1 MTTLLTPGLYRQ
13 PALPVRATGPLARG
27 DVALFLGYAVRGPV
41 GVPVRVESPA
51 LFETLFGPRPPQG
64 FLWPAVKGFF
74 ETAGAAAYVLRLTD
88 ASATPATATVG
99 LWAAQAS
106 FPWPMIDP
114 RRLRATTQAAA
125 ASWVQIIEAQIRER
139 GARSPDPGIWGN
151 GLTLEIRRS
160 PRALTETI
168 IPDAGNDPLV
178 LGLASLSGIEAASVL
193 ELSQVGAGGTPVTV
207 YLQAV
212 EVDAAR
218 RLIRLPRRPATLGL
232 DARRII
238 RVGSVEFRLDI
249 RLDGRLE
256 QSFDGLAPDPRHSR
270 GLAATLRRE
279 CRSLHLDPPKP
290 KVSDWADPA
299 VWPPEGSY
307 ALRGGSDG
315 LTKINAATWLAAL
328 PAVARLSEPALI
340 AAPDLVLPDLLPQAD
355 EGPLPEPRDCT
366 DLSIPPEGRL
376 AGRVTT
382 GDFPDAPGS
391 GTPVSGAA
399 VDVTGPG
406 GQTTTD
412 ADGRFA
418 VIGIEL
424 GLVTLRIT
432 KPGFEPLEV
441 LVQSSAFELPP
452 QPFELQLRTQPR
464 ALTETE
470 VLEIAQALAEPALV
484 GPYKIA
490 VVDPPSADT
499 RLDDLRS
506 WRSRLGDTARVGLFG
521 PWLRIVGPTGAE
533 TALVSVPPCGHI
545 CGAFAAAERE
555 AGIHRSGANRP
566 LRFVEGLTL
575 AIDDG
580 EQGVLNPAGINAIR
594 AFPGR
599 GIRANGSRTLS
610 SDPEW
615 RFLTT
620 RRIVDAIEKTLE
632 SSLAWVVFEP
642 NNLLTRHTVTV
653 TVATFLNQLWRD
665 GVLAGVK
672 PEAAYTV
679 KCDSDNNTDADQAE
693 GRLSVDIGVAPT
705 EPYEFILFRLG
716 HAQDALKVTE

>member
-1 MTTLLTPGLYRQ
+1 MPTLLTPGLYRQ

-51 LFETLFGPRPPQG
+51 LFETLFGPRPAQG

-74 ETAGAAAYVLRLTD
+74 ETGGAAAYVLRLAD
-88 ASATPATATVG
+88 GSATPARAAVGPWTAK
-99 LWAAQAS
+99 AS

-114 RRLRATTQAAA
+114 RRLRAATQGAAV
-125 ASWVQIIEAQIRER
+125 SWVQIFEAQIRER
-139 GARSPDPGIWGN
+139 GNRSPDPGSWGN

-160 PRALTETI
+160 ARALTETI
-168 IPDAGNDPLV
+168 PEAGNDPLA
-178 LGLASLSGIEAASVL
+178 LRLASLSGIEAASVL
-193 ELSQVGAGGTPVTV
+193 ELTQSRTDGTPVTV
-207 YLQAV
+207 HLQAG

-218 RLIRLPRRPATLGL
+218 RLIRLARRPVTLGL
-232 DARRII
+232 DAARVI
-238 RVGSVEFRLDI
+238 RVASVEFRLAVH
-249 RLDGRLE
+249 LDGWLE

-270 GLAATLRRE
+270 ALATTLQRE
-279 CRSLHLDPPKP
+279 CRSLHLDPPE
-290 KVSDWADPA
+290 VADWADPA
-299 VWPPEGSY
+299 AWPPEGSY

-315 LTKINAATWLAAL
+315 LTGIGAATWLAAL
-328 PAVARLSEPALI
+328 PTLARLSEPALI
-340 AAPDLVLPDLLPQAD
+340 AAPDLVLPDALPPAD
-355 EGPLPEPRDCT
+355 EGPIPEARDCT
-366 DLSIPPEGRL
+366 DLAIPPEGRL

-382 GDFPDAPGS
+382 GDLPDVPGS
-391 GTPVSGAA
+391 GTPVAGAA
-399 VDVTGPG
+399 IDVTGPG
-406 GQTTTD
+406 GQATTD
-412 ADGRFA
+412 ADGHFA
-418 VIGIEL
+418 VAEIAL

-441 LVQSSAFELPP
+441 LVQSRTFDLPP
-452 QPFELQLRTQPR
+452 RPFELQPRTRLR
-464 ALTETE
+464 ALTEFE
-470 VLEIAQALAEPALV
+470 VLEVAQALAEPTLV

-490 VVDPPSADT
+490 IVDPPHPDT

-506 WRSRLGDTARVGLFG
+506 WRSRLGDTARIGLFG
-521 PWLRIVGPTGAE
+521 PWLRVAGPAGAE
-533 TALVSVPPCGHI
+533 AALVSVPPCGHV

-555 AGIHRSGANRP
+555 AGIHRSGANRQ

-575 AIDDG
+575 AIDEA
-580 EQGVLNPAGINAIR
+580 EQGLLNPAGINAIR

-615 RFLTT
+615 RFLTS
-620 RRIVDAIEKTLE
+620 RRVVDAIEKTLE
-632 SSLAWVVFEP
+632 ASLAWAVFEP

-653 TVATFLNQLWRD
+653 TVQTFLNRLWRD
-665 GVLAGVK
+665 GVLAGAR

-679 KCDSDNNTDADQAE
+679 KCDSDNNSEADQAE
-693 GRLSVDIGVAPT
+693 GRLTVDIGVAPT
-705 EPYEFILFRLG
+705 EPYEFVLFRLG

>member
-1 MTTLLTPGLYRQ
+1 MSLLLTPGLYRQ

-27 DVALFLGYAVRGPV
+27 DVALLLGYAVRGPV

-51 LFETLFGPRPPQG
+51 LFETLFGPRPGNG
-64 FLWPAVKGFF
+64 FLWPAIKGFF
-74 ETAGAAAYVLRLTD
+74 ETGGGAAYALRLTD
-88 ASATPATATVG
+88 AGAAAASAAVG
-99 LWAAQAS
+99 LWSAQAS

-114 RRLRATTQAAA
+114 RRFGAASQAAA
-125 ASWVQIIEAQIRER
+125 ASWVQILEAQIRER
-139 GARSPDPGIWGN
+139 GARSPDPGSWGN
-151 GLTLEIRRS
+151 GLAVEIRRS
-160 PRALTETI
+160 ARALTETI
-168 IPDAGNDPLV
+168 PGAATDPLA
-178 LGLASLSGIEAASVL
+178 LALASLSGIEAASVL
-193 ELSQVGAGGTPVTV
+193 ELSQIAADGTTPVTV
-207 YLQAV
+207 HLQPT

-218 RLIRLPRRPATLGL
+218 RQIRLAQRPATLGL
-232 DARRII
+232 DAARVI
-238 RVGSVEFRLDI
+238 RVASVEFRVDV

-256 QSFDGLAPDPRHSR
+256 QSFDGLAPDARHSR
-270 GLAATLRRE
+270 ALAATLQRE
-279 CRSLHLDPPKP
+279 CRSLHLVPPN
-290 KVSDWADPA
+290 VSDWTDPA
-299 VWPPEGSY
+299 HWPPEGSY
-307 ALRGGSDG
+307 ALRGGGDG
-315 LTKINAATWLAAL
+315 LTAIDGAAWLAAL
-328 PAVARLSEPALI
+328 PAVARLTEPALI
-340 AAPDLVLPDLLPQAD
+340 AAPDLVLPDLLPEPE
-355 EGPLPEPRDCT
+355 EGPIPEARDCT
-366 DLSIPPEGRL
+366 DLAIPPEGRL

-382 GDFPDAPGS
+382 GDLPDAPGS
-391 GTPVSGAA
+391 GTPVAGAA
-399 VDVTGPG
+399 IDVTGPG

-418 VIGIEL
+418 VAQIAL

-452 QPFELQLRTQPR
+452 QPFELQPRTQPR
-464 ALTETE
+464 ALTEIEIVE
-470 VLEIAQALAEPALV
+470 VAQALANPALV

-490 VVDPPSADT
+490 IVDPPGPDT
-499 RLDDLRS
+499 RLDELRS
-506 WRSRLGDTARVGLFG
+506 WRSRLGDDMRFGLFG
-521 PWLRIVGPTGAE
+521 PWLRIAGPAGAE
-533 TALVSVPPCGHI
+533 AELVSMPPCGHV

-555 AGIHRSGANRP
+555 GGIHRSGANRP

-575 AIDDG
+575 AIDEA

-615 RFLTT
+615 RFLTS

-653 TVATFLNQLWRD
+653 TVATFLNLLWRN
-665 GVLAGVK
+665 GVLAGAK

-679 KCDSDNNTDADQAE
+679 KCDSDNNSEADQAE
-693 GRLSVDIGVAPT
+693 GRLTVDIGVAPA
-705 EPYEFILFRLG
+705 EPYEFVLFRLG